1 MQDPSNTIIWHDMSF
16 PSLFFVV
23 QYAGLL
29 KPPIGHR
36 EDRVRATPSAL
47 LRPTSK
53 TVPLRRLHALTNT
66 VVFFANRPSFVVRA
80 MPNTTTAS
88 YVQEWSRALFQ
99 FTVQCNAHASFPPFF
114 LFLSPFLRRHCT
126 PCVDKAQR
134 DLLHFC
140 PGDLEKKK
148 DSPSANLLGFPLYD
162 SSSGRG

>member
-1 MQDPSNTIIWHDMSF
+1 MRGANRVHGSMLGLLQKHKSYVNVQDPSNTIIWHDMSF

-66 VVFFANRPSFVVRA
+66 VAFLQIAPRSSSAQCRIPLH
-80 MPNTTTAS
+80 TAS

-99 FTVQCNAHASFPPFF
+99 FTVQCNAHASSLSFF
-114 LFLSPFLRRHCT
+114 LFLPFSDDIAHRAWTKHKGIFFTL
-126 PCVDKAQR
+126 VQAI
-134 DLLHFC
+134 
-140 PGDLEKKK
+140 
-148 DSPSANLLGFPLYD
+148 
-162 SSSGRG
+162 